1 MECWKKLFDKE
12 SAEAWGRRK
21 CWNRIRYC
29 LLRFLFQS
37 GFPDSYRFEL
47 KSKVIWNCRRPLSS
61 LSERGSLY
69 NARRI
74 LLAKSNCPL
83 LCFLSFL
90 WRGNHGRSSSSPE
103 ERGFK
108 YVYFPFCNSKVHNR
122 FLQKMR
128 PFKDAILERYPY
140 SRCNWRIQVRLANV
154 LVDLTG
160 FEPAT
165 SSLRRKRSP
174 NWAKGPTRNYYS
186 QPAHLYK
193 KRNARP
199 IDALAIMDEKG
210 ETTSTAS
217 CQSEFENDF
226 LSLSLPFFVQRKT
239 LFGKPHISLQI
250 QNQETVSW
258 KTAAQ
263 FKTKKASFSP

>member
-1 MECWKKLFDKE
+1 MPPYASSNGIMEAFSISRNSRHIVWSLNSENGLGTTRDHTFPTLYEGE
-12 SAEAWGRRK
+12 S
-21 CWNRIRYC
+21 
-29 LLRFLFQS
+29 
-37 GFPDSYRFEL
+37 
-47 KSKVIWNCRRPLSS
+47 
-61 LSERGSLY
+61 
-69 NARRI
+69 
-74 LLAKSNCPL
+74 
-83 LCFLSFL
+83 
-90 WRGNHGRSSSSPE
+90 
-103 ERGFK
+103 
-108 YVYFPFCNSKVHNR
+108 FCNSKVHNR
-122 FLQKMR
+122 SLQKMR

-226 LSLSLPFFVQRKT
+226 LPLSLPFFVQRKT